1 MATLTHDTPVRGRL
15 GNGLLLAALSASS
28 FGLSGALARGL
39 IDSGWSPA
47 AVVIVRV
54 LIGAAVLAPV
64 AVYQLHGNWELLRR
78 NKSLLIGYGLLAV
91 AGAQL
96 SYFNAVA
103 HMDVGV
109 ALLIEYTAPI
119 AVIAWLWLRHSQK
132 PGRVTILGAL
142 IGIAGLILVLDLNSE
157 VPTSWVGILWAL
169 GAMVGAAGYFIL
181 SGSAGDAV
189 PGTVLATGGLL
200 VGGAGILLAG
210 LIGIVPLD
218 ASTKPVAFHGFTTS
232 WWLPLLAL
240 AVITAALAYV
250 TGIAAT
256 RALGSRLASFAA
268 LSEVLAAIIFAW
280 ALLGQT
286 PHLIQL
292 LGGVL
297 ILAGVVVVRLGEP
310 AEIADEPTLSE
321 PR

>member
-1 MATLTHDTPVRGRL
+1 MATLTHDTPVRSRL

-132 PGRVTILGAL
+132 PDRVTILGAL
-142 IGIAGLILVLDLNSE
+142 IGIAGLILVLDLNSD

-200 VGGAGILLAG
+200 VGGTGILLAG

-218 ASTKPVAFHGFTTS
+218 ASTKPVAFHGFTTQ

-286 PHLIQL
+286 PHPIQL

>member
-1 MATLTHDTPVRGRL
+1 MATMTHDTQVRSRL

-39 IDSGWSPA
+39 MDAGWSPA
-47 AVVIVRV
+47 SVVIVRV
-54 LIGAAVLAPV
+54 LLGALVLLPV
-64 AVYQLHGNWELLRR
+64 ALVQLHGNWNLLRR
-78 NKSLLIGYGLLAV
+78 NIPLLAGYGLLAV

-119 AVIAWLWLRHSQK
+119 AVVVWLWLRHAQK
-132 PGRVTILGAL
+132 PGRATVLGAL
-142 IGIAGLILVLDLNSE
+142 IGIAGLILVLDLRSD
-157 VPTSWVGILWAL
+157 VPTSWIGVLWAL
-169 GAMVGAAGYFIL
+169 GAMVGAAAYFIL

-200 VGGAGILLAG
+200 VGGFGILIAG
-210 LIGIVPLD
+210 LLGVVPLH
-218 ASTKPVAFHGFTTS
+218 ATTNSVAFEGFTTQ
-232 WWLPLLAL
+232 WWQPLLAL
-240 AVITAALAYV
+240 GVITASVAYV

-256 RALGSRLASFAA
+256 RLLGSRLASFAA
-268 LSEVLAAIIFAW
+268 LTEVLAAILFAW

-286 PHLIQL
+286 PHAVQL
-292 LGGVL
+292 VGGVL
-297 ILAGVVVVRLGEP
+297 ILIGVVVVRLGEP
-310 AEIADEPTLSE
+310 EQTPAEPTLSE
-321 PR
+321 PH